1 MLWPFNHFRK
11 PRIPSRGTIEAIYG
25 MIVTQAREPLF
36 YRDFGVPDTVNG
48 RFDLLVL
55 HLWMV
60 LRRLKPIE
68 GGAGL
73 AQTLFDRFCDDMDA
87 NLREMGVGDLTVPK
101 RMQAFGEAFYGR
113 AAAYDLALAAG
124 RGAVGASAVQEHP
137 ERRGNRKRAAAG
149 CLCRGGH
156 RCPGRNGRGEFAE
169 RIVEIS
175 RAGLIGARH
184 RAAMNRMKTM
194 TDHADPWSVPVIVA
208 QIPDTGLHREI
219 EADQAARDAMADVA
233 GLREILSASA
243 SLDLTPEKAGRVH
256 VTGRVRARI
265 GQTCVVS
272 LDPIENDIDEAID
285 LIFAPPEQIPE
296 LADLVDEAAE
306 SDAEIPDP
314 PEPIVNGV
322 IDLGRLATDALFLGI
337 DPYPRK
343 PDAVFEPMIEA
354 ADPEDHPFAALKA
367 LRPDA
372 KPRGPKK
379 PKNRVKSR

>member
-1 MLWPFNHFRK
+1 
-11 PRIPSRGTIEAIYG
+11 
-25 MIVTQAREPLF
+25 
-36 YRDFGVPDTVNG
+36 
-48 RFDLLVL
+48 
-55 HLWMV
+55 
-60 LRRLKPIE
+60 
-68 GGAGL
+68 
-73 AQTLFDRFCDDMDA
+73 
-87 NLREMGVGDLTVPK
+87 
-101 RMQAFGEAFYGR
+101 
-113 AAAYDLALAAG
+113 
-124 RGAVGASAVQEHP
+124 
-137 ERRGNRKRAAAG
+137 
-149 CLCRGGH
+149 
-156 RCPGRNGRGEFAE
+156 
-169 RIVEIS
+169 
-175 RAGLIGARH
+175 
-184 RAAMNRMKTM
+184 MKSM

-219 EADQAARDAMADVA
+219 EPDSAARDAMADIA

-243 SLDLTPEKAGRVH
+243 SLDLTPEKAGRVQ

-272 LDPIENDIDEAID
+272 LEPIENDIDEAID

-306 SDAEIPDP
+306 SDTEIPDP

-343 PDAVFEPMIEA
+343 PDAVFKPVIEV

-367 LRPDA
+367 LQPSA

-379 PKNRVKSR
+379 PKNR